1 MSLAIKTA
9 LEHLDRGIDRLE
21 SAARTAAAKPKL
33 KPATGGKSAEPD
45 LFSAPNVVGPNV
57 VGSVTGTGAV
67 VHFDRRALAK
77 KLDATIARVEQLLG
91 DGATRS

>member
-45 LFSAPNVVGPNV
+45 LFSAPNVVG
-57 VGSVTGTGAV
+57 SVTGTGAV